1 MPPSEQCWPS
11 SISRYTLP
19 NQLKSDLQQ
28 KVDGQAC
35 PPLEMKIAATD
46 CSVYDGGRTG
56 EDSPISVLVRG
67 LARNRNWLSGR
78 EEPLN
83 GSVEPWKNLFL

>member
-1 MPPSEQCWPS
+1 VAPLER
-11 SISRYTLP
+11 IGRGYRHETLP
-19 NQLKSDLQQ
+19 YQTASTFSQQ
-28 KVDGQAC
+28 KVDGQGC

-46 CSVYDGGRTG
+46 CSVYDGRRTG
-56 EDSPISVLVRG
+56 EDGPISVLVRG

-83 GSVEPWKNLFL
+83 GSVEPWKNLFP